1 MFLMPTV
8 PSIADVSSD
17 AQQSTVA
24 RTASASRKRKGSS
37 SAAVPTAKRPTKS
50 NRRRDPAEQR
60 SGESNT
66 EQGEEGPHESNT
78 ELSEE
83 GPHESNTELSEEG
96 PCESSAEQG
105 EEGPQESNTEGL
117 EGLYDFQVCCLVSIG
132 SVLTGDGSANDVSWQ
147 RTFVKWSQRA
157 LVADARRRS
166 KGAA

>member
-50 NRRRDPAEQR
+50 NRRQDPAEQR

-66 EQGEEGPHESNT
+66 E
-78 ELSEE
+78 LSEE
-83 GPHESNTELSEEG
+83 GPH
-96 PCESSAEQG
+96 ESSAEQG

-157 LVADARRRS
+157 LVADARRRR
-166 KGAA
+166 

>member
-66 EQGEEGPHESNT
+66 E
-78 ELSEE
+78 LSEE

-96 PCESSAEQG
+96 PHESSAEQG

-157 LVADARRRS
+157 LVADARRRR
-166 KGAA
+166 